1 MGSAYLF
8 YSNFSNCYMP
18 IYQLLC
24 MSSQVDMTKCK
35 NITVFLAPSVVS
47 SIVIT
52 VIEWTHLKPG
62 ETQKVLSLFQLKIAI
77 CWKKKLCHYFT
88 TFLYI
93 PNIQK
98 CVSMFEVQ
106 LQSDSFLWVSFS
118 TFLYKSTAVI
128 WYCAFV
134 FLSFHCCSRS
144 CRLSFLMMP

>member
-8 YSNFSNCYMP
+8 YSNGSYSYMP

-52 VIEWTHLKPG
+52 VLEWPHLKPG

-77 CWKKKLCHYFT
+77 CKKKKKKLCHYFT

-106 LQSDSFLWVSFS
+106 LQSD
-118 TFLYKSTAVI
+118 
-128 WYCAFV
+128 
-134 FLSFHCCSRS
+134 
-144 CRLSFLMMP
+144 